1 MTDEPHH
8 DRRESESD
16 RRATPPAVDR
26 RKSDD
31 AVLVLVQM
39 VHADVQ
45 TLKVKIDDVRTDES
59 LALAEAVATLML
71 KAFPEGDPDGHKAA
85 HEADIQ
91 AAKDKAE
98 FWKKMRFELSR
109 AGLLGFL
116 AWAVIQIWKG
126 ALAGPQS

>member
-1 MTDEPHH
+1 M
-8 DRRESESD
+8 SELITEQRVAHED
-16 RRATPPAVDR
+16 RRAIPPQVDR
-26 RKSDD
+26 RKADD
-31 AVLVLVQM
+31 AVLVLVQL

-45 TLKVKIDDVRTDES
+45 KLKVKIDEVRLDES
-59 LALAEAVATLML
+59 LALAEAVATLMV

-91 AAKDKAE
+91 AAKDRAE

-116 AWAVIQIWKG
+116 VWAGVQIWKG